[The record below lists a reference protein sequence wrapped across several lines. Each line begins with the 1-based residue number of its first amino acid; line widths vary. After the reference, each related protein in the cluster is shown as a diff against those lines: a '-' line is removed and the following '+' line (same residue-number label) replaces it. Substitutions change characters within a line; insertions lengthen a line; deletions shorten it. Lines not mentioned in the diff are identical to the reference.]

1 MHLVS
6 FLRGMAFGGLLVYL
20 FAPRSGAETRE
31 MLAQKGSE
39 IKDLITED
47 LIGVTEGATGHS
59 MHHVIDEI
67 DETEMSGG
75 NIYDPATL
83 KEL

>member
-31 MLAQKGSE
+31 MLAQKGND
-39 IKDLITED
+39 IKNLLSED
-47 LIGVTEGATGHS
+47 LLGVAEGATGRS
-59 MHHVIDEI
+59 MHQVIEST
-67 DETEMSGG
+67 ETTSG

-83 KEL
+83 REL

>member
-20 FAPRSGAETRE
+20 FAPRSGAETRD
-31 MLAQKGSE
+31 MLAQKGN
-39 IKDLITED
+39 DLKKLVSDDVMNLTGDATDHSTSHIT
-47 LIGVTEGATGHS
+47 S
-59 MHHVIDEI
+59 N
-67 DETEMSGG
+67 SSSG

-83 KEL
+83 KDL